1 MEPLTY
7 ILVMLI
13 IFLAAIIMGITSFGF
28 AMIAVPLLNLL
39 LPLKFL
45 VPVLILYGVLIDIV
59 LLVPIYRHLNLKGMG
74 YLVGAGILGVPIGT
88 WLLVVVDES
97 IMKIAV
103 GVLIIVSAW
112 MLYSGLRVQIKN
124 EKLGNVI
131 AGFTSGI
138 LNGSLTMSGPPV
150 IFFYSNQQLEKQVF
164 RANLAFFFLV
174 TTVFTVPVMMA
185 SGLIT
190 PEVLT
195 YAVTMSPSLLIGS
208 AGILIGS
215 KIGTSMNSTLFNRI
229 SLLLFFIMGVMSI
242 ASAV

>member
-59 LLVPIYRHLNLKGMG
+59 LLLPIYKHLNLKGMG

-174 TTVFTVPVMMA
+174 TTVFTVPVMMT

-190 PEVLT
+190 PEVLN
-195 YAVTMSPSLLIGS
+195 YAVTMSPSLLISS

>member
-1 MEPLTY
+1 
-7 ILVMLI
+7 MLI

-59 LLVPIYRHLNLKGMG
+59 LLLPIYKHLNLKGMG

-174 TTVFTVPVMMA
+174 TTVFTVPVMMT

-190 PEVLT
+190 PEVLN
-195 YAVTMSPSLLIGS
+195 YAVTMSPSLLISS

>member
-1 MEPLTY
+1 LEPLTY

-59 LLVPIYRHLNLKGMG
+59 LLLPIYKHLNLKGMG

-174 TTVFTVPVMMA
+174 TTVFTVPVMMT

-190 PEVLT
+190 PEVLN
-195 YAVTMSPSLLIGS
+195 YAVTMSPSLLISS